1 MRCAYRQRSMT
12 TVLALSGSLR
22 TQSFNTRII
31 GALPGLAPQQVKVT
45 VYDVL
50 DLPLYNQD
58 DDGEIVH
65 PSAARLRAAVAAADG
80 VVIATPEY
88 NHSYS
93 AVAKNFID
101 WASRPFAA
109 GPLLKKPVMLIAA
122 GPGPSG
128 GVHALEATST
138 LMTLLGCPIVA
149 SVGVAGAQEKI
160 TEDGRITDEDLVQQL
175 CSGLAG
181 FAQ

>member
-1 MRCAYRQRSMT
+1 
-12 TVLALSGSLR
+12 
-22 TQSFNTRII
+22 
-31 GALPGLAPQQVKVT
+31 
-45 VYDVL
+45 
-50 DLPLYNQD
+50 
-58 DDGEIVH
+58 
-65 PSAARLRAAVAAADG
+65 

-88 NHSYS
+88 NHSFS

-128 GVHALEATST
+128 GAHALEATGT

-149 SVGVAGAQEKI
+149 SIGVAGAHEKVNDEGNIIDEKLAQEL
-160 TEDGRITDEDLVQQL
+160 RA
-175 CSGLAG
+175 GLAA
-181 FAQ
+181 FIN

>member
-1 MRCAYRQRSMT
+1 
-12 TVLALSGSLR
+12 
-22 TQSFNTRII
+22 
-31 GALPGLAPQQVKVT
+31 
-45 VYDVL
+45 
-50 DLPLYNQD
+50 
-58 DDGEIVH
+58 
-65 PSAARLRAAVAAADG
+65 

-88 NHSYS
+88 NHSFS

-128 GVHALEATST
+128 GAHALEATST

-149 SVGVAGAQEKI
+149 TIGVAGAHEKI
-160 TEDGRITDEDLVQQL
+160 NEEGHIVDEMLAEQL
-175 CSGLAG
+175 RAGLAS
-181 FAQ
+181 FTK

>member
-1 MRCAYRQRSMT
+1 MT
-12 TVLALSGSLR
+12 SVLALSGSLR
-22 TQSFNTRII
+22 AQSFNTRIL
-31 GALPGLAPQQVKVT
+31 GALGPLAPDGLRVDLF
-45 VYDVL
+45 DVA

-58 DDGEIVH
+58 DDAEVL
-65 PSAARLRAAVAAADG
+65 PDSAARLRAAVAAADG

-160 TEDGRITDEDLVQQL
+160 HEDGHIIDENLAQQL
-175 CSGLAG
+175 RMGLAG
-181 FAQ
+181 FIN

>member
-1 MRCAYRQRSMT
+1 
-12 TVLALSGSLR
+12 VEL
-22 TQSFNTRII
+22 F
-31 GALPGLAPQQVKVT
+31 
-45 VYDVL
+45 DVS

-58 DDGEIVH
+58 DDADVL
-65 PSAARLRAAVAAADG
+65 PDSAARLRAAVAAADG

-88 NHSYS
+88 NHSFS

-128 GVHALEATST
+128 GIHALEATST

-149 SVGVAGAQEKI
+149 SIGVAGAHEKI
-160 TEDGRITDEDLVQQL
+160 NDEGHIVDQDLVQQL
-175 CSGLAG
+175 RAGLAG
-181 FAQ
+181 FTQ

>member
-1 MRCAYRQRSMT
+1 
-12 TVLALSGSLR
+12 VNI
-22 TQSFNTRII
+22 F
-31 GALPGLAPQQVKVT
+31 
-45 VYDVL
+45 DVA

-58 DDGEIVH
+58 DDGEVL
-65 PSAARLRAAVAAADG
+65 PDSAARLRAAVAASDG

-88 NHSYS
+88 NHSFS

-128 GVHALEATST
+128 GAHALEATST

-149 SVGVAGAQEKI
+149 TIGVAGAHEKI
-160 TEDGRITDEDLVQQL
+160 NEEGHIVDEMLAEQL
-175 CSGLAG
+175 RAGLAG
-181 FAQ
+181 FTK

>member
-1 MRCAYRQRSMT
+1 MT
-12 TVLALSGSLR
+12 SLLALSGSLR
-22 TQSFNTRII
+22 AQSFNSRIL
-31 GALPGLAPQQVKVT
+31 GALPSLAPSGVQVNIF
-45 VYDVL
+45 DVA

-58 DDGEIVH
+58 DDGEEL
-65 PSAARLRAAVAAADG
+65 PDSAARLRAAVAAADG

-88 NHSYS
+88 NHSFS

-128 GVHALEATST
+128 GAHALEATGT
-138 LMTLLGCPIVA
+138 LMTLLGCPLVA
-149 SVGVAGAQEKI
+149 TIGVAGAHEKI
-160 TEDGRITDEDLVQQL
+160 NEEGHIVDEMLAEQL
-175 CSGLAG
+175 RAGLAG
-181 FAQ
+181 FTK

>member
-1 MRCAYRQRSMT
+1 MT
-12 TVLALSGSLR
+12 SVLALSGSLR
-22 TQSFNTRII
+22 AQSFNTRMLH
-31 GALPGLAPQQVKVT
+31 ALPSLAPDGLIVNVFN
-45 VYDVL
+45 VA

-58 DDGEIVH
+58 DDADVL
-65 PSAARLRAAVAAADG
+65 PDSAARLRAAVAAADG

-88 NHSYS
+88 NHSFS

-128 GVHALEATST
+128 GAHALEATGT

-149 SVGVAGAQEKI
+149 SVGVASAHEKI
-160 TEDGRITDEDLVQQL
+160 NDEGRIIDENLAQDLRA
-175 CSGLAG
+175 GLAG
-181 FAQ
+181 FLKK

>member
-1 MRCAYRQRSMT
+1 MT
-12 TVLALSGSLR
+12 SVLALSGSLR
-22 TQSFNTRII
+22 AQSFNTRIL
-31 GALPGLAPQQVKVT
+31 GALPSLAPEGLT
-45 VYDVL
+45 VEVFDVS

-58 DDGEIVH
+58 DDADVL
-65 PSAARLRAAVAAADG
+65 PDSAARLRAAVAAADG

-88 NHSYS
+88 NHSFS

-128 GVHALEATST
+128 GAHALEATGT

-149 SVGVAGAQEKI
+149 SIGVAGAHEKVN
-160 TEDGRITDEDLVQQL
+160 DEGNIIDEKLVQEL
-175 CSGLAG
+175 RAGLAA
-181 FAQ
+181 FIN

>member
-1 MRCAYRQRSMT
+1 MT
-12 TVLALSGSLR
+12 SLLALSGSLR
-22 TQSFNTRII
+22 AQSFNTRIL
-31 GALPGLAPQQVKVT
+31 GTLPLLAPQGVT
-45 VYDVL
+45 VELFDVAE
-50 DLPLYNQD
+50 LPLYNQD
-58 DDGEIVH
+58 DDGDVL
-65 PSAARLRAAVAAADG
+65 PDSAARLRAAVAAADG

-88 NHSYS
+88 NHSFS

-128 GVHALEATST
+128 GAHALEATGT

-149 SVGVAGAQEKI
+149 TIGVAGAHEKI
-160 TEDGRITDEDLVQQL
+160 NEEGHIVDELLAEQL
-175 CSGLAG
+175 RTGLAG
-181 FAQ
+181 FIN

>member
-1 MRCAYRQRSMT
+1 MT
-12 TVLALSGSLR
+12 SVLALSGSLR
-22 TQSFNTRII
+22 AQSFNTRIL
-31 GALPGLAPQQVKVT
+31 GALPSLAPEGLT
-45 VYDVL
+45 VEVFDVS

-58 DDGEIVH
+58 DDADVL
-65 PSAARLRAAVAAADG
+65 PDSAARLRAAVAVADG

-88 NHSYS
+88 NHSFS

-128 GVHALEATST
+128 GAHALEATGT

-149 SVGVAGAQEKI
+149 SIGVAGAHEKVN
-160 TEDGRITDEDLVQQL
+160 DEGNIIDEKLVQEL
-175 CSGLAG
+175 RAGLAA
-181 FAQ
+181 FIN

>member
-1 MRCAYRQRSMT
+1 MT
-12 TVLALSGSLR
+12 SLLALSGSLR
-22 TQSFNTRII
+22 AQSFNTRI
-31 GALPGLAPQQVKVT
+31 LRTLSLLAPQGVAVELF
-45 VYDVL
+45 DVAE
-50 DLPLYNQD
+50 LPLYNQD
-58 DDGEIVH
+58 DDGDVL
-65 PSAARLRAAVAAADG
+65 PDSAARLRAAVAAADG

-88 NHSYS
+88 NHSFS

-128 GVHALEATST
+128 GAHALEATET

-149 SVGVAGAQEKI
+149 TIGVAGAHEKI
-160 TEDGRITDEDLVQQL
+160 NQEGRIVDELLAEQL
-175 CSGLAG
+175 RTGLAG
-181 FAQ
+181 FIK

>member
-1 MRCAYRQRSMT
+1 MMSL
-12 TVLALSGSLR
+12 LALSGSLR
-22 TQSFNTRII
+22 AQYFNTRIL
-31 GALPGLAPQQVKVT
+31 GTLPLLAPQGVT
-45 VYDVL
+45 VELFDVT

-58 DDGEIVH
+58 DDAEVL
-65 PSAARLRAAVAAADG
+65 PESAARLRAAVAAADG

-88 NHSYS
+88 NHSFS

-128 GVHALEATST
+128 GAHALEATST

-149 SVGVAGAQEKI
+149 CVGVAGAHEKI
-160 TEDGRITDEDLVQQL
+160 NDDGHILDEELAQQL
-175 CSGLAG
+175 RAGLAG
-181 FAQ
+181 FPK

>member
-1 MRCAYRQRSMT
+1 
-12 TVLALSGSLR
+12 VEL
-22 TQSFNTRII
+22 F
-31 GALPGLAPQQVKVT
+31 
-45 VYDVL
+45 DVAE
-50 DLPLYNQD
+50 LPLYNQD
-58 DDGEIVH
+58 DDGDVL
-65 PSAARLRAAVAAADG
+65 PDSAARLRAAVAAADG

-88 NHSYS
+88 NHSFS

-128 GVHALEATST
+128 GAHALEATGT

-149 SVGVAGAQEKI
+149 TIGVAGAHEKI
-160 TEDGRITDEDLVQQL
+160 NEEGHIVDELLAEQL
-175 CSGLAG
+175 RTGLAG
-181 FAQ
+181 FVN

>member
-1 MRCAYRQRSMT
+1 MT
-12 TVLALSGSLR
+12 SVLALSGSLR
-22 TQSFNTRII
+22 AQSFNTRIL
-31 GALPGLAPQQVKVT
+31 GALPSLAPEGLT
-45 VYDVL
+45 VEVFNVA

-58 DDGEIVH
+58 DDADVL
-65 PSAARLRAAVAAADG
+65 PDSAARLRAAVAVADG

-88 NHSYS
+88 NHSFS

-128 GVHALEATST
+128 GAHALEATGT

-149 SVGVAGAQEKI
+149 SIGVAGAHEKVNDEGNIIDEKLAQEL
-160 TEDGRITDEDLVQQL
+160 RA
-175 CSGLAG
+175 GLAA
-181 FAQ
+181 FIN

>member
-1 MRCAYRQRSMT
+1 MT
-12 TVLALSGSLR
+12 TLLALSGSLR
-22 TQSFNTRII
+22 AQSFNTRIV
-31 GALPGLAPQQVKVT
+31 GALPSLAPDGVHVNIF
-45 VYDVL
+45 DVS

-58 DDGEIVH
+58 DDGEVL
-65 PSAARLRAAVAAADG
+65 PASAERLRAAVAAADG

-88 NHSYS
+88 NHSFS

-149 SVGVAGAQEKI
+149 TVGVAGAHEKI
-160 TEDGRITDEDLVQQL
+160 NEEGHIVDDALADQLRI
-175 CSGLAG
+175 GLTG
-181 FAQ
+181 FTK

>member
-1 MRCAYRQRSMT
+1 MT
-12 TVLALSGSLR
+12 SLLALSGSLR
-22 TQSFNTRII
+22 AQSFNTRILET
-31 GALPGLAPQQVKVT
+31 LPLLAPQGVT
-45 VYDVL
+45 VELFDVTE
-50 DLPLYNQD
+50 LPLYNQD
-58 DDGEIVH
+58 DDGEVL
-65 PSAARLRAAVAAADG
+65 PDSAARLRAAVAAADG

-88 NHSYS
+88 NHSFS

-128 GVHALEATST
+128 GAHALEATGT

-149 SVGVAGAQEKI
+149 TIGVAGAHEKI
-160 TEDGRITDEDLVQQL
+160 NEEGHIVDELLAEQL
-175 CSGLAG
+175 RTGLAG
-181 FAQ
+181 FIK

>member
-1 MRCAYRQRSMT
+1 MT
-12 TVLALSGSLR
+12 SLLALSGSLR
-22 TQSFNTRII
+22 AQSFKSRILC
-31 GALPGLAPQQVKVT
+31 ALPSLAPSGVQVNIF
-45 VYDVL
+45 DVA

-58 DDGEIVH
+58 DDGEEL
-65 PSAARLRAAVAAADG
+65 PDSAARLRAAVAAADG

-88 NHSYS
+88 NHSFS

-128 GVHALEATST
+128 GAHALEATGT
-138 LMTLLGCPIVA
+138 LMTLLGCPLVA
-149 SVGVAGAQEKI
+149 TIGVAGAHEKI
-160 TEDGRITDEDLVQQL
+160 NEEGHIVDETLAEQL
-175 CSGLAG
+175 RAGLAG
-181 FAQ
+181 FTK